1 MLYLDTSLLVS
12 LIAAEPSTAPA
23 QAWLAQQSEEQLV
36 ISGWVG
42 TEVASALAAIQ
53 RNGGMDERGRVRAAA
68 NLKALVTAALT
79 VLPVSRQSFRAAAE
93 MAGLVELRLRSGDA
107 LHIAVAAEHGSGLAT
122 RDAAQAQAAEALG
135 VPSRLVAGPDSGP
148 S

>member
-12 LIAAEPSTAPA
+12 LIAAEPSTASA
-23 QAWLAQQSEEQLV
+23 QAWLAHQSREQLV
-36 ISGWVG
+36 ISDWVG

-53 RNGGMDERGRVRAAA
+53 RNGGIDDRGRVRAAA
-68 NLKALVTAALT
+68 NLKALVTAAVT
-79 VLPVSRQSFRAAAE
+79 VLPVSRQAFRAAAD

-107 LHIAVAAEHGSGLAT
+107 LHIAVAAEHGSALAT
-122 RDAAQAQAAEALG
+122 RDAAQAQAAEAVG
-135 VPSRLVAGPDSGP
+135 VPSRLVAGAGRGP

>member
-1 MLYLDTSLLVS
+1 MLYVDTSLLVS

-23 QAWLAQQSEEQLV
+23 QAWLAQQSEEKLV
-36 ISGWVG
+36 ISDWVG

-53 RNGGMDERGRVRAAA
+53 RNGGIDDRDRVRAAA
-68 NLKALVTAALT
+68 NLKALVTAAFT
-79 VLPVSRQSFRAAAE
+79 VLPVSRQAFRAAAN
-93 MAGLVELRLRSGDA
+93 MAGLVDLRLRSGDA

-122 RDAAQAQAAEALG
+122 RDVAQAQAAEAFG
-135 VPSRLVAGPDSGP
+135 VPSRLVAGTASGP

>member
-12 LIAAEPSTAPA
+12 LIAAEPSTASA
-23 QAWLAQQSEEQLV
+23 QVWLAQQSGEELV
-36 ISGWVG
+36 ISDWVG

-53 RNGGMDERGRVRAAA
+53 RNGGIHDRGRERAAA
-68 NLKALVTAALT
+68 NLEALVATAFT
-79 VLPVSRQSFRAAAE
+79 VLPVSRRAFRAAGE

-107 LHIAVAAEHGSGLAT
+107 LHIAVAAEHGSALAT

-135 VPSRLVAGPDSGP
+135 VPSRLVAGAASG
-148 S
+148 SS

>member
-12 LIAAEPSTAPA
+12 LIAAESSTAPA

-36 ISGWVG
+36 ISDWVG

-53 RNGGMDERGRVRAAA
+53 RNGGIDEQSRVRAAA
-68 NLKALVTAALT
+68 NLKARVTAAFT
-79 VLPVSRQSFRAAAE
+79 VLPVSRQAFRAAAD

-107 LHIAVAAEHGSGLAT
+107 LHIAVAAEDSSGWPPATPRRPRRPRRSACRHGLW
-122 RDAAQAQAAEALG
+122 RVL
-135 VPSRLVAGPDSGP
+135 
-148 S
+148 